1 MHYETKQPTNRGKVE
16 SLYNKYITL
25 AKEAQKREDYVLAE
39 GYYQRAEHC
48 LHIMNE
54 SSDFVSTPVSR
65 SSTRM
70 VRSVK
75 KEIEDL
81 CLGRSSPEQ
90 SLSKNANSSTEKS
103 DAPDQPTV
111 LPFKGHFLRRNRR
124 KIHHT

>member
-1 MHYETKQPTNRGKVE
+1 MHDETKQPTNRGKVE
-16 SLYNKYITL
+16 GLYNKYITL

-39 GYYQRAEHC
+39 VYYQRAEHC
-48 LHIMNE
+48 LHMMNE

-65 SSTRM
+65 SSTRT
-70 VRSVK
+70 VRSAK

-81 CLGRSSPEQ
+81 CLGRKSPEQ
-90 SLSKNANSSTEKS
+90 SLSKHPNLSTEKP
-103 DAPDQPTV
+103 DAPDQSTL